1 MDWTK
6 YFIFLHCLIPKPLE
20 NNTIKRNDLTLIRSC
35 LHVFLL
41 FSCLD
46 ENGRPMTALKNDVSF
61 SDQNLPV
68 EEWLTRD
75 FKVTGCNAY
84 NNGRDFSVGETDSKL
99 FQLQF

>member
-1 MDWTK
+1 MDWTN
-6 YFIFLHCLIPKPLE
+6 YFIIFWSCLIPKPLE

-35 LHVFLL
+35 LHVF
-41 FSCLD
+41 LD

-75 FKVTGCNAY
+75 FKVTGYNAY

-99 FQLQF
+99 FRLWF